1 MDLETIKQNAI
12 KTVDELASYY
22 GTPGDLALNKEM
34 SALDEHCRRFIELSP
49 FVVLA
54 TAAASGAADASPRGD
69 APGFV
74 RVLDDKHLLIPDR
87 AGNNRLDSLKN
98 LVENPDIGLLFF
110 VPGMNETLRL
120 NGTAVLTRDS
130 ELLASMA
137 VNGKAPRTGLLVTID
152 QVFLQCAKA
161 LMRSKLWAPQS
172 QIERKSFP
180 SLGKILSD
188 QIDGISQRDADSVI
202 EESQRVRMY

>member
-1 MDLETIKQNAI
+1 MDPEAADAQTIKSLE
-12 KTVDELASYY
+12 ELQSCY

-34 SALDEHCRRFIELSP
+34 TALDEHCRRFIALSP

-54 TAAASGAADASPRGD
+54 TAAPSGAADASPRGD

-74 RVLDDKHLLIPDR
+74 QVLDDKRLLIPDR

-98 LVENPDIGLLFF
+98 LVENPNIGLLFF

-120 NGTAVLTRDS
+120 NGTAVLTRDPA
-130 ELLASMA
+130 LLEPMA
-137 VNGKAPRTGLLVTID
+137 VNGKPPRTGLLVTVD

-180 SLGKILSD
+180 SLGQILAD
-188 QIDGISQRDADSVI
+188 QIEGVKQSDADKLI
-202 EESQRVRMY
+202 DESQRIRMY

>member
-1 MDLETIKQNAI
+1 MGEEIIKSLA
-12 KTVDELASYY
+12 ELRSHY
-22 GTPGDLALNKEM
+22 GPPGDLAVNKEM
-34 SALDEHCRRFIELSP
+34 TALDQHCRRFIEISP
-49 FVVLA
+49 FVVIA
-54 TAAASGAADASPRGD
+54 TAAANGTADASPRGD

-74 RVLDDKHLLIPDR
+74 QILDDKHLLIPDR

-98 LVENPDIGLLFF
+98 LVENPNIGLLFF

-120 NGTAVLTRDS
+120 NGTALLTTDP
-130 ELLASMA
+130 ELLAPMT
-137 VNGKAPRTGLLVTID
+137 VNGKPPRTALLVTVN

-161 LMRSKLWAPQS
+161 LIRSKLWAANS
-172 QIERKSFP
+172 QINRKSFP

-188 QIDGISQRDADSVI
+188 QVDGVSQSEADKVI

>member
-1 MDLETIKQNAI
+1 MDQQIIDSVA
-12 KTVDELASYY
+12 ELQAHY
-22 GTPGDLALNKEM
+22 GPPGDLAVNKELT
-34 SALDEHCRRFIELSP
+34 ALDQHCRRFIELSP
-49 FVVLA
+49 FVVIA

-74 RVLDDKHLLIPDR
+74 QIVDDKHLLIPDR

-98 LVENPDIGLLFF
+98 LVENPNIGLLFF

-120 NGTAVLTRDS
+120 AGTAVLTRDPDV
-130 ELLASMA
+130 LAPMA
-137 VNGKAPRTGLLVTID
+137 VNGKPPRTALLVTID
-152 QVFLQCAKA
+152 QAFLQCAKA

-188 QIDGISQRDADSVI
+188 QIDGVNQGDADEVI
-202 EESQRVRMY
+202 EESQRIRMY

>member
-1 MDLETIKQNAI
+1 MDPESIKSAAIET
-12 KTVDELASYY
+12 VEELQSCY
-22 GTPGDLALNKEM
+22 GTPGNLALNKEM
-34 SALDEHCRRFIELSP
+34 PALDEHCRRFIELSP
-49 FVVLA
+49 FLVLA
-54 TAAASGAADASPRGD
+54 TSSASGAADASPRGD

-74 RVLDDKHLLIPDR
+74 RVLDDRHLLIPDR

-98 LVENPDIGLLFF
+98 LVENPNVGLLFF

-120 NGTAVLTRDS
+120 NGTAVLTRDAT
-130 ELLASMA
+130 LLAPLA
-137 VNGKAPRTGLLVTID
+137 VNGKPPRTGLLVTVD

-161 LMRSKLWAPQS
+161 LVRSKLWAPQS

-180 SLGKILSD
+180 TLGKILSD
-188 QIDGISQRDADSVI
+188 QIDGVSQSDADKVI

>member
-1 MDLETIKQNAI
+1 MANAI
-12 KTVDELASYY
+12 IKSLAELQSHY
-22 GTPGDLALNKEM
+22 GPPGDLAVDKEM
-34 SALDEHCRRFIELSP
+34 TALDQHCRRFIELSP
-49 FVVLA
+49 FVVIA
-54 TAAASGAADASPRGD
+54 TAAADGSADASPRGD

-74 RVLDDKHLLIPDR
+74 QVLDDKHLLIPDR

-98 LVENPDIGLLFF
+98 LIENPNIGLLFF

-120 NGTAVLTRDS
+120 NGTALLTTDP
-130 ELLASMA
+130 ELLAPMA
-137 VNGKAPRTGLLVTID
+137 VNRKPPHTALLVTVD

-161 LMRSKLWAPQS
+161 LIRSKLWAANS
-172 QIERKSFP
+172 QINRKSFP

-188 QIDGISQRDADSVI
+188 QVDGVSQSEADKVI

>member
-1 MDLETIKQNAI
+1 MDQHHIKSVA
-12 KTVDELASYY
+12 ELKSHY
-22 GTPGDLALNKEM
+22 GAPGDLALNKEVT
-34 SALDEHCRRFIELSP
+34 ALDGHCRRFIELSP
-49 FVVLA
+49 FVVIA

-74 RVLDDKHLLIPDR
+74 QVLDDKHLLIPDR

-98 LVENPDIGLLFF
+98 LVENPNVGLLFF

-120 NGTAVLTRDS
+120 NGTAVLTTDP
-130 ELLASMA
+130 ELLMPMA
-137 VNGKAPRTGLLVTID
+137 INGKPPRTGLLVTID
-152 QVFLQCAKA
+152 QAFLQCAKA

-172 QIERKSFP
+172 QIERKTFP

-188 QIDGISQRDADSVI
+188 QIDGVSQSEADGVI
-202 EESQRVRMY
+202 EESHQIRMY